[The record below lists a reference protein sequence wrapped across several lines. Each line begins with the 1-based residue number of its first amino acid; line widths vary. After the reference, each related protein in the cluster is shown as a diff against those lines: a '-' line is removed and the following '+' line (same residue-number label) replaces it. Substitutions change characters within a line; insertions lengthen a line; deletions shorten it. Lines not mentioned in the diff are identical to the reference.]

1 MNKFNFSHTYN
12 STPPAILP
20 VLEKTKS
27 AYKQWV
33 ILHRN
38 LPQTER
44 LGLGSKI
51 DLLMLDLLELLRKTT
66 YTPLNKKIALLE
78 SAMDKIDSLR
88 FFVQLLWELQLM
100 SNNQYSNLG
109 SEIENIGKMIGGWKK
124 SIIKKLP

>member
-1 MNKFNFSHTYN
+1 
-12 STPPAILP
+12 
-20 VLEKTKS
+20 
-27 AYKQWV
+27 
-33 ILHRN
+33 LHRN

>member
-1 MNKFNFSHTYN
+1 
-12 STPPAILP
+12 
-20 VLEKTKS
+20 V
-27 AYKQWV
+27 YKQWV

-51 DLLMLDLLELLRKTT
+51 DLLLLDLLELLRKTT
-66 YTPLNKKIALLE
+66 YTPLDKKIALFE

-88 FFVQLLWELQLM
+88 FFARLLWELRLI
-100 SNNQYSNLG
+100 SNKQYGNFG

>member
-1 MNKFNFSHTYN
+1 
-12 STPPAILP
+12 
-20 VLEKTKS
+20 
-27 AYKQWV
+27 
-33 ILHRN
+33 
-38 LPQTER
+38 
-44 LGLGSKI
+44 
-51 DLLMLDLLELLRKTT
+51 MLDLLELLRKTT